1 MSTPGRRLLAGLG
14 IGPRIVVVFALVFG
28 GMGSLGLLL
37 MKNSLLPTFDS
48 MERNFALDSAKRVVS
63 GFDEQMSTV
72 SALNHDWAFWNELY
86 THMQRPRPAFER
98 SNIGPDAMQSSNLH
112 AIVLMGLQGEV
123 HGFGAR
129 AFSAGTV
136 AQATDLV
143 VPLLR
148 RWARHPQQPRRTECG
163 LARLR
168 SALCVVCWTGIV
180 QSNGSGPSVGTV
192 VMARE
197 LDAHALAVMAQYA
210 GAAFTIEDI
219 ATPPHADELASTV
232 GWKLPEFNYLQHGDL
247 QAQFA
252 PEVITLKYQLQ
263 DLEAQP
269 LGWVRIRMDRR
280 LMEQGQRVIKDVLVQ
295 LAVVALATG
304 LVLLITVHWWL
315 VRPIARLRSD
325 VADISTTR
333 RWDQALA
340 YDRPDELGALTQGI
354 NGLLAVLREQVGV
367 LETLSSTDALT
378 GIANRRQFDERL
390 AHELVRLGRRSGPL
404 SLLLVDVDHF
414 KLYNDRYGHPA
425 GDAVLRQLGALLR
438 ASCRQQDLPARLGG
452 EEFALLLPDT
462 DATGS
467 AAMADKVMKAL
478 AALAVEHGSSPTAPV
493 VTVSMG
499 IATWPVVLDG
509 GAAELFAQADKA
521 LYAAK
526 HSGRQRACIYGTP
539 AVPRL

>member
-1 MSTPGRRLLAGLG
+1 MSMPGRPLLAGLG

-86 THMQRPRPAFER
+86 AHMQRPSPAFER

-112 AIVLMGLQGEV
+112 AVLLMGLQGQV
-123 HGFGAR
+123 RGFGAR
-129 AFSAGTV
+129 AFSGGTV
-136 AQATDLV
+136 AKATDLV

-148 RWARHPQQPRRTECG
+148 RWARHPQQPGRTECG
-163 LARLR
+163 LARLQ

-180 QSNGSGPSVGTV
+180 QSNGSGPAVGTV

-197 LDAHALAVMAQYA
+197 LDAHVLAVMAQYA
-210 GAAFTIEDI
+210 GAAFTIESTT
-219 ATPPHADELASTV
+219 AAPSEAELATV
-232 GWKLPEFNYLQHGDL
+232 AWKLPDFQYLQHGDL

-252 PEVITLKYQLQ
+252 PQAITLKYQLQ

-269 LGWVRIRMDRR
+269 LAWVRIRMDRR
-280 LMEQGQRVIKDVLVQ
+280 LMAQGQRVIKDVLVQ

-304 LVLLITVHWWL
+304 LVLLVTMHWWL

-325 VADISTTR
+325 VADISATR
-333 RWDQALA
+333 RWDQTLA
-340 YDRPDELGALTQGI
+340 YDRPDEIGALTQGI

-452 EEFALLLPDT
+452 EEFGLLLPDT
-462 DATGS
+462 DAAGG
-467 AAMADKVMKAL
+467 AAMAEKVMKAL

-499 IATWPVVLDG
+499 IATWSMVLAG

-526 HSGRQRACIYGTP
+526 HSGRQRACVYGTP

>member
-1 MSTPGRRLLAGLG
+1 MSEPGRPLLAGLG

-28 GMGSLGLLL
+28 CMGSLGLLL
-37 MKNSLLPTFDS
+37 MKNSLLPTFDN

-72 SALNHDWAFWNELY
+72 SALNHDWAFWDQLY
-86 THMQRPRPAFER
+86 RHMQRPDTVFER
-98 SNIGPDAMQSSNLH
+98 SNIGQEAMQSSNLH
-112 AIVLMGLQGEV
+112 AILLMNLQGQV

-129 AFSAGTV
+129 AFGGGTV
-136 AQATDLV
+136 AQAGDLV
-143 VPLLR
+143 APLLR
-148 RWARHPQQPRRTECG
+148 RWARQPQQAGRTACG
-163 LARLR
+163 LARLQN
-168 SALCVVCWTGIV
+168 ALCVVCWTGIV
-180 QSNGSGPSVGTV
+180 QSNGMGPAVGTV

-197 LDAHALAVMAQYA
+197 LDARTLEVMAQYA
-210 GAAFTIEDI
+210 GAAFTVENT
-219 ATPPHADELASTV
+219 AAQPAETEVAAV
-232 GWKLPEFNYLQHGDL
+232 AWKLPDFNYLQHGDL

-252 PEVITLKYQLQ
+252 PEAIALKYLLQ

-269 LGWVRIRMDRR
+269 LAWVRIHMDRK
-280 LMEQGQRVIKDVLVQ
+280 LMAQGQRVIKDVLVQ

-315 VRPIARLRSD
+315 VRPIARLRLD
-325 VADISTTR
+325 VAELSATR
-333 RWDQALA
+333 RWEQTLA
-340 YDRPDELGALTQGI
+340 YDRPDEIGALTQGI
-354 NGLLAVLREQVGV
+354 NGLLAVLREQVGT

-390 AHELVRLGRRSGPL
+390 AHELVRLGRRTEPL
-404 SLLLVDVDHF
+404 SLLLLDVDHF
-414 KLYNDRYGHPA
+414 KLYNDRYGHPE

-462 DATGS
+462 GDAGA

-478 AALAVEHGSSPTAPV
+478 AALAIRHDSSPTAPH
-493 VTVSMG
+493 VTVSIG
-499 IATWPVVLDG
+499 IATWSTVLAG
-509 GAAELFAQADKA
+509 GPAELFAQADKA

-526 HSGRQRACIYGTP
+526 HGGRMRACVYGTP